1 MPRPTVSSTTIS
13 QRRGANHWVW
23 LWMLTRRSG
32 LLDWIRSGCCSLRSV
47 GFFHR
52 RISLRINVWV
62 LSQIFSNPS
71 TEISFEGKMLRNHSE
86 DLRIFFIHSQD
97 ADSAFFIFDFK
108 IFCSRTDEY
117 LPNLPRCTII
127 LSENCCSI

>member
-1 MPRPTVSSTTIS
+1 
-13 QRRGANHWVW
+13 
-23 LWMLTRRSG
+23 
-32 LLDWIRSGCCSLRSV
+32 
-47 GFFHR
+47 
-52 RISLRINVWV
+52 
-62 LSQIFSNPS
+62 
-71 TEISFEGKMLRNHSE
+71 LRNHSE

-127 LSENCCSI
+127 LSENCCSILTVGIQDTLVSEARLYASIPMDAPETTGES